1 MDRDKVIKELYKKCG
16 ETICSKCVLYNRLDN
31 AGTELCYFDLL
42 NDDKLKLVYYK
53 MIDQQ
58 TPTNTSNSSN
68 VDHPSHYNQGSIEC
82 IDAMLSAF
90 GKDEVKS
97 FCKLNAFKYIWRS
110 KFKRDLEDIKKA
122 NWYISKFVE
131 LSKPDGTSE
140 TGERRETN

>member
-1 MDRDKVIKELYKKCG
+1 MNKG
-16 ETICSKCVLYNRLDN
+16 EMLAKINEYCESTDCFKCVFSNTSCIYDMLDYSELKKLYGDVVDN
-31 AGTELCYFDLL
+31 TP
-42 NDDKLKLVYYK
+42 
-53 MIDQQ
+53 
-58 TPTNTSNSSN
+58 PTNTTSN

-140 TGERRETN
+140 TN